1 MINLKDNPFYLS
13 DEDIKWVYDTLSKMT
28 TKQKIGQLFFLTA
41 YGNDREYLLKVAK
54 EIEAGGLMFRP
65 IAMED
70 LVKGIATLQENS
82 NIPMLISANLESGG
96 NGICKEGTKVGSQM
110 AIAATDDTFY
120 ASKLGEICAKEAL
133 AVGCNYAFAPVT
145 DIDFNFRNPITNT
158 RTYGSNVDRVLNM
171 SKAYMKAC
179 QDLGVAV
186 SIKHFPGDGVDERDQ
201 HLLTSINSLY
211 TEEWDKTYGKIYKT
225 LIDNGA
231 KTVMVGHIMQ
241 PCYSKFLNPS
251 LKDEDIL
258 PASLS
263 KELLNDLLRKRLG
276 FNGLIIS
283 DATTMT
289 GFCQPM
295 GRKKAVP
302 YAISAGCDIFLF
314 TKNLEEDYKFMIDGY
329 NEGVITDE
337 RLNEAVT
344 RILALKASLNLN
356 KKNNIP
362 NFEDAK
368 KVVGK
373 KEFKVIARE
382 VADKSITLV
391 KEEKGV
397 LPINK
402 SKVKNIL
409 VYDIESGENALG
421 YVRES
426 GIGEKFINLLKKEGF
441 NVTLF
446 EAGGRFEGKQ
456 VKFEDMVNN
465 FDLLIYVCNL
475 ATKSNQTTVRIE
487 WMNPMGVNCP
497 IYINNIP
504 TIFISTENPYHLLD
518 VPRMKTFINCYMS
531 NEFTLDLLIDKLM
544 GRSKFK
550 GISPIDPFCGKWDT
564 KL

>member
-1 MINLKDNPFYLS
+1 MINLKGNPFYLS
-13 DEDIKWVYDTLSKMT
+13 DEDINWVNETLSKMT
-28 TKQKIGQLFFLTA
+28 IKQKIGQLFFLTA
-41 YGNDREYLLKVAK
+41 YGNDAEYLLKVAK
-54 EIEAGGLMFRP
+54 DIEAGGLMFRP
-65 IAMED
+65 IGMED
-70 LVKGIATLQENS
+70 LVTGIKTLQENS

-96 NGICKEGTKVGSQM
+96 NGICKEGTKIGSQM
-110 AIAATDDTFY
+110 AIAATDDSYY
-120 ASKLGEICAKEAL
+120 ASKLGEICAREAL

-158 RTYGSNVDRVLNM
+158 RTYGSNKERVLNM

-201 HLLTSINSLY
+201 HLLTSINSLSH
-211 TEEWDKTYGKIYKT
+211 EEWDETYGKIYKT
-225 LIDNGA
+225 LIDEGA

-241 PCYSKFLNPS
+241 PSYSKFLNPS

-263 KELLNDLLRKRLG
+263 KELLNSLLRERLG

-302 YAISAGCDIFLF
+302 YAVAAGCDIFLF
-314 TKNLEEDYKFMIDGY
+314 TKNLEEDYRFMFEGY
-329 NEGVITDE
+329 NTGIISDE

-356 KKNNIP
+356 NKNNIP
-362 NFEDAK
+362 SLEEAK
-368 KVVGK
+368 KVIGC
-373 KEFKVIARE
+373 KEFKNIAKE
-382 VADKSITLV
+382 VADKSITIV

-397 LPINK
+397 LPIDK
-402 SKVKNIL
+402 SKIKNVLI
-409 VYDIESGENALG
+409 YDIESGENALG

-426 GIGEKFINLLKKEGF
+426 GIGDKFIDLLKKEGF
-441 NVTLF
+441 NVTKF

-497 IYINNIP
+497 IYINSIP

-531 NEFTLDLLIDKLM
+531 NDFTLELLVEKLM

-564 KL
+564 RL